1 MSTTTEPTPAPP
13 VEAGASSCEH
23 CGAQLTSD
31 QEWCIGCGAAR
42 TYLHRPPDWR
52 VGAAIVALVIALVAA
67 GFAIVLINLSGDADR
82 VAGAD
87 VPSPAARPA
96 APATFPVW
104 PAGARGYTL
113 VLASSPDHATAQVVA
128 RRLAAAGLS
137 VGILDA
143 SAHPG
148 LRTNR
153 WAVFVG
159 RFPTRAAAQARAAAL
174 RAQGYLARPDLIVP
188 ASG

>member
-1 MSTTTEPTPAPP
+1 MSATTEPTPARS
-13 VEAGASSCEH
+13 VEAAADACAH
-23 CGAQLTSD
+23 CGARLTND
-31 QEWCIGCGAAR
+31 QEWCIECGAAR

-52 VGAAIVALVIALVAA
+52 LGAAIVVLVVALVAA
-67 GFAIVLINLSGDADR
+67 AFTIALVNLSDHADR

-87 VPSPAARPA
+87 AASA
-96 APATFPVW
+96 AASSAPPVTFAGW
-104 PAGARGYTL
+104 PAGARGYTV
-113 VLASSPDHATAQVVA
+113 VLASSPSRATAEA
-128 RRLAAAGLS
+128 TTRRLAAAGLS

-159 RFPTRAAAQARAAAL
+159 RFPTRAVAQARAAAL
-174 RAQGYLARPDLIVP
+174 RAQGYLARPAAVG
-188 ASG
+188 STGG